1 MSYSVCLE
9 CKSMVPGYQ
18 KYCPKCE
25 YNKKENIDYYSF
37 WKSHGYEFYQ
47 EPLRTQ
53 ELKKDALNPN
63 LYKKMGEM

>member
-9 CKSMVPGYQ
+9 CKAMVTGYQ

-25 YNKKENIDYYSF
+25 HNKKDNLAYYGF
-37 WKSHGYEFYQ
+37 WKDHGYEFYQ
-47 EPLRTQ
+47 EPLRTS

-63 LYKKMGEM
+63 QYKKNG